1 MFKVLENGKMP
12 TRGSKYSACVDL
24 YASEDVVICAGETK
38 LIGLG
43 VCIDENG
50 LKKASDRTLE
60 NLFGQTID
68 CIVGTIDG
76 DEDLVHFDS
85 FMDSH
90 YLQLMLRS
98 SLGKK
103 GLILPNGVGVI
114 DMDYKDEIR
123 MIIHNPIINIDREVG
138 FDKEDDY
145 IEIDYMGVPNEDQF
159 ECSSVYRI
167 KKGDKIAQIT
177 LLEHKSYLFS
187 IETDKERTG
196 GFGTTGKR

>member
-1 MFKVLENGKMP
+1 MFKVLQKGCEP

-24 YASEDVVICAGETK
+24 YASEDVVIGGGETK
-38 LIGLG
+38 LVGLG
-43 VCIDENG
+43 VAIDGVG
-50 LKKASDRTLE
+50 LKKVSDRTLE

-68 CIVGTIDG
+68 YIIGTVDG

-85 FMDSH
+85 FKKSH

-103 GLILPNGVGVI
+103 GLILPNGVGII
-114 DMDYKDEIR
+114 DLDYAEELK
-123 MIIHNPIINIDREVG
+123 MIIHNPIIHIEREVE

-145 IEIDYMGVPNEDQF
+145 IKIDYMGVPCNDKYV
-159 ECSSVYRI
+159 CSNMYKI

-177 LLEHKSYLFS
+177 LLEHKSYLFG
-187 IETDKERTG
+187 INTDKEREG
-196 GFGTTGKR
+196 GFGSTGK

>member
-24 YASEDVVICAGETK
+24 YASHDCVIGAGETK

-50 LKKASDRTLE
+50 LKRASDRTLE

-114 DMDYKDEIR
+114 DLDYKDEIK
-123 MIIHNPIINIDREVG
+123 MIIHNPLSQKRCEKMNLDGSGTYR
-138 FDKEDDY
+138 
-145 IEIDYMGVPNEDQF
+145 VP
-159 ECSSVYRI
+159 CKHTVS
-167 KKGDKIAQIT
+167 KGDKIGQIT
-177 LLEHKSYLFS
+177 LLEHQSFLFGIDS
-187 IETDKERTG
+187 EVERDG
-196 GFGTTGKR
+196 GFGSSGSR